1 MEEMGGKIE
10 VNRLQN
16 VALAR
21 AYTPLSNAQMAALE
35 AKTESVASQSLFFRH
50 YDRA

>member
-1 MEEMGGKIE
+1 MEEMGGEVE

-21 AYTPLSNAQMAALE
+21 AYTPLSNARMEDRVSSQPVAL
-35 AKTESVASQSLFFRH
+35 LRH